1 MFPFTSR
8 VTVPSHVLVRKLERE
23 SVLLNLETQ
32 RYFGLDEA
40 GTRIWQ
46 LLTASDSIGAAY
58 RELLVE
64 YDVDPDRLRDNLAD
78 LLDRLVAH
86 GLLRVLSQDA
96 QANAA
101 G

>member
-8 VTVPSHVLVRKLERE
+8 VTVPPHVLIRKLERE

-32 RYFGLDEA
+32 RYFGLDET

-96 QANAA
+96 QTRAA